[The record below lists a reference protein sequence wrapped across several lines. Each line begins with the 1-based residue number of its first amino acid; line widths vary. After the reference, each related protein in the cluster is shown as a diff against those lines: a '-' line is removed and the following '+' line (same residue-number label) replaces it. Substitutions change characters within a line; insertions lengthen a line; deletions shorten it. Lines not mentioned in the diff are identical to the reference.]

1 MKFQKTPLILLFSA
15 SLLGG
20 FVYFSE
26 LRKEHQPAAKTDS
39 KSIFALKEDDI
50 QAFTIQTPKQTLKFE
65 QIPMTI
71 PSGQAGLKKTS
82 SWQMIAPQ
90 RTTADEATVA
100 FLLNLIATATSDRS
114 LPTPATRK
122 AEFGLEPP
130 FATIEAKTSNQTH
143 RLILGKPNFNRQFL
157 YALAD
162 PVENSAQDLAV
173 LQVSIEFQNALDRP
187 LSDWKQVKE
196 KPKPSPSSSAS
207 PVPTTSPSGSSNS
220 TPKAPQ

>member
-1 MKFQKTPLILLFSA
+1 MKLQKLPLILLFSA
-15 SLLGG
+15 VLLGG

-26 LRKEHQPAAKTDS
+26 LRKESQPPAAKTDS

-65 QIPMTI
+65 QIPMAI
-71 PSGQAGLKKTS
+71 PAGQAGLKKTS

-90 RTTADEATVA
+90 KTTADEATVA

-114 LPTPATRK
+114 LPTPISRK

-162 PVENSAQDLAV
+162 PVENPTQDLAV

-196 KPKPSPSSSAS
+196 KPKPSPSS
-207 PVPTTSPSGSSNS
+207 
-220 TPKAPQ
+220 TPRLK

>member
-1 MKFQKTPLILLFSA
+1 MKFQKLPLILLFSA
-15 SLLGG
+15 LLLGG
-20 FVYFSE
+20 FVYSSE
-26 LRKEHQPAAKTDS
+26 LRKESQPPAAKTDS

-65 QIPMTI
+65 QIPMVI
-71 PSGQAGLKKTS
+71 PAGQAGLKKTS

-90 RTTADEATVA
+90 KTTADEATVA

-114 LPTPATRK
+114 LPTPISRK

-130 FATIEAKTSNQTH
+130 FATIEAKTSNQSH
-143 RLILGKPNFNRQFL
+143 RLILGKPNFNCQFL

-162 PVENSAQDLAV
+162 PVENSTQDLAV

-196 KPKPSPSSSAS
+196 KPKPSPSS
-207 PVPTTSPSGSSNS
+207 
-220 TPKAPQ
+220 TPRLK

>member
-1 MKFQKTPLILLFSA
+1 MKFQKLPLILLFSA
-15 SLLGG
+15 LLLGG
-20 FVYFSE
+20 FVYSSE
-26 LRKEHQPAAKTDS
+26 LRKESQPPAAKTDS

-50 QAFTIQTPKQTLKFE
+50 QAFTIQTLKQTLKFE
-65 QIPMTI
+65 QIPMAI
-71 PSGQAGLKKTS
+71 PAGQAGLKKTS

-90 RTTADEATVA
+90 KTTADEATVA

-114 LPTPATRK
+114 LPTPISRK

-130 FATIEAKTSNQTH
+130 FATIEAKTSNQSH

-162 PVENSAQDLAV
+162 PVENSTQDLAV

-196 KPKPSPSSSAS
+196 KPKPSPSS
-207 PVPTTSPSGSSNS
+207 
-220 TPKAPQ
+220 TPRLK

>member
-1 MKFQKTPLILLFSA
+1 MKLQKLPLILLFSA
-15 SLLGG
+15 VLLGG

-26 LRKEHQPAAKTDS
+26 LRKESQPPAVKTDS
-39 KSIFALKEDDI
+39 KSIFALKEDDV
-50 QAFTIQTPKQTLKFE
+50 QSFTIQTLKQTLKFE
-65 QIPMTI
+65 QIPMAI
-71 PSGQAGLKKTS
+71 PAGQAGLKKTS

-90 RTTADEATVA
+90 KTTADEATVA
-100 FLLNLIATATSDRS
+100 FLLNLMATATSDRS
-114 LPTPATRK
+114 LPTPISRK

-162 PVENSAQDLAV
+162 PVENSTQDLAV

-196 KPKPSPSSSAS
+196 KPKPSPSS
-207 PVPTTSPSGSSNS
+207 
-220 TPKAPQ
+220 TPRLK

>member
-1 MKFQKTPLILLFSA
+1 MKFQKLPLILLFSA
-15 SLLGG
+15 LLLGG
-20 FVYFSE
+20 FVYSSE
-26 LRKEHQPAAKTDS
+26 LRKESQPPAAKTDS
-39 KSIFALKEDDI
+39 KSIFALKEDDV
-50 QAFTIQTPKQTLKFE
+50 QSFTIQTLKQTLKFE
-65 QIPMTI
+65 QIPMAI
-71 PSGQAGLKKTS
+71 PAGQAGLKKTS

-90 RTTADEATVA
+90 KTTADEATVA
-100 FLLNLIATATSDRS
+100 FLLNLMATATSDRS
-114 LPTPATRK
+114 LPTPISRK

-162 PVENSAQDLAV
+162 PVENPTQDLAV

-196 KPKPSPSSSAS
+196 KPKPSPSS
-207 PVPTTSPSGSSNS
+207 
-220 TPKAPQ
+220 TPRLK